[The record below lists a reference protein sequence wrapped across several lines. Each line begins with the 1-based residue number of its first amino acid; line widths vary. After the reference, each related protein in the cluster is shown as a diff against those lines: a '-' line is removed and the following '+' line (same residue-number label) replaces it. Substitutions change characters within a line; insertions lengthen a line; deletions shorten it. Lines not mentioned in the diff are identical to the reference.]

1 MVKRWIKWITL
12 ITTSLLLTACTET
25 DAPEIA
31 PGANQQESE
40 EGSETEEMDYTGTD
54 AQMAAIN
61 VDLYNSNSEVVGT
74 AIFDEGEE
82 QVTLTLSL
90 ENVTSGELSVRI
102 HENGMATP
110 PSFEDAGEE
119 LPYVDS
125 LLLEVSESG
134 VVNQSFELSDIS
146 LLPDAENSLAME
158 EGTSIIIH
166 NEAGGEGSESRLI
179 GGVIFPPQ

>member
-1 MVKRWIKWITL
+1 MRRWFKWIAL
-12 ITTSLLLTACTET
+12 ITSTLFLTACTET

-31 PGANQQESE
+31 PGANQEETE
-40 EGSETEEMDYTGTD
+40 EGSETEETDHTGTD
-54 AQMAAIN
+54 AQMATMN
-61 VDLYNSNSEVVGT
+61 VDLYNSNSEIVGT

-102 HENGMATP
+102 HENGRATP

-119 LPYVDS
+119 LSSVES
-125 LLLEVSESG
+125 LPLEVSESG
-134 VVNQSFELSDIS
+134 VVNQTFELSDIS
-146 LLPDAENSLAME
+146 LLPEAENSLAME
-158 EGTSIIIH
+158 EGTAIIIH

-179 GGVIFPPQ
+179 GGIIFPPQ